1 MVKQR
6 TIHKQVSVS
15 GKGLHSGKNVK
26 VVFNPAPDNTGIVFR
41 RTDKGNYPIK
51 ADIQFTS
58 TLSYATNLTSND
70 GISIATTEHLLAT
83 LVGMGIDN
91 IYIDIN
97 AEEVPIMDGSAS
109 AFVYLLSEAGLS
121 KGKAE
126 RKYIR
131 VKKPVHFGKGD
142 RRISVYPSNEYKI
155 SYTIEFDHHVI
166 GTQARTIII
175 KDNQTFLNE
184 ISPARTFGF
193 VRDIEMLRK
202 NGLALGGSLDNAIV
216 IDNDKILNP
225 SLRFEDEFVRH
236 KILDVIGDMA
246 LLGYPIRGHII
257 AHKAGHEIHAGLA
270 KKLRANDDCYDLVTA
285 KVFEEEIKAESINLP
300 VTAN

>member
-6 TIHKQVSVS
+6 TIKKQVSVS

-58 TLSYATNLTSND
+58 SLSYATNLTSND

-91 IYIDIN
+91 LFIDIN

-109 AFVYLLSEAGLS
+109 AFVYLLSEAGLT
-121 KGKAE
+121 KGKTE
-126 RKYIR
+126 RKYLR

-155 SYTIEFDHHVI
+155 TYTIEFDHHII
-166 GTQARTIII
+166 GTQTRTITI

-193 VRDIEMLRK
+193 LSDIEMLRK

-246 LLGYPIRGHII
+246 LLGYPLRGHIV

-270 KKLRANDDCYDLVTA
+270 KKLRANDDCYELVTA
-285 KVFEEEIKAESINLP
+285 KALEEEIKTESATIP